1 MGTNLTIDSNQYDS
15 IMSKLLLT
23 GEETERLTF
32 RKLEQADFNTWLA
45 FHEEPLSFQFWKGM
59 PKDPIEACQHWFDK
73 AFSRYDNNLGGMN
86 VLIDKRTNE
95 FIGQCGLLVQT
106 VDNIQELEIGY
117 SILPK
122 HWKKGYAT
130 EATQKC
136 KTYAI
141 ENDLAKSLIS
151 IIHIKN
157 IPSQKVAIN
166 NGMRLDK
173 TTVYNDNP
181 THIFRVVL

>member
-1 MGTNLTIDSNQYDS
+1 
-15 IMSKLLLT
+15 MSELLLT
-23 GEETERLTF
+23 GEESERLIF
-32 RKLEQADFNTWLA
+32 RKLALTDFDTWMA
-45 FHEEPLSFQFWKGM
+45 FHEEPLSFQFWEGM
-59 PKDPIEACQHWFDK
+59 PNDPKEACEHWFDK
-73 AFSRYDNNLGGMN
+73 AFSRYENKLGGMN
-86 VLIDKRTNE
+86 VLIDKHTNE

-130 EATQKC
+130 EAAKRC
-136 KTYAI
+136 KAYVI
-141 ENDLAKSLIS
+141 EHNLAESLIS

-166 NGMRLDK
+166 NGMKLDK

-181 THIFRVVL
+181 THIFRIVL